1 MTFRTVLIAASFVAL
16 CAGAPALA
24 AEVEV
29 KSKIEAVTVFPDA
42 AMVTRVGAVEAPA
55 GAATLV
61 FRDLPMNV
69 DPASLRVTGEAGAK
83 LAIGAVETRVVPGET
98 RQADSAVEMRLKQ
111 LRAER
116 EGWQVTIDAL
126 ATKLAMIGNY
136 SKIEPQK
143 LAGEDKAVDIAQWSA
158 AFDMIG
164 AAAARTGDELRS
176 ARAKARD
183 LDDEIKA
190 LSTARPRPAPGARS
204 GPTRNVTVEIE
215 TAQAAPAKF
224 TLAYRVAGAGWS
236 AVYDARLDSQKP
248 ALEWVRRAAVSQ
260 RTGEDWS
267 DVELAVSTVQ
277 TGGGAQAPDIETQ
290 KLVFVEVGEP
300 ELYRGGHKKKAVR
313 RQAEAADAA
322 KAGGAPP
329 AAAVLAAPSPP
340 PVQAEESQASVE
352 AGAFQATFRIPGR
365 VSLAADGSVK
375 TLRVSGANVTPTL
388 SARASP
394 SMEEAAWLSARF
406 TPEDEAPVLA
416 GRVNLFRDGVFAGVA
431 PVKLTAPGEPVDLGF
446 GVDERVKVTRAPVKR
461 KENEP
466 TWFGQTKVDARD
478 FRTVVKNLHS
488 FPIKVAVTDRVP
500 ISENTA
506 IVVET
511 LSQTTPPTEKQVG
524 DKRGVMGWTFD
535 LAPNETK
542 ELRLAWRV
550 KWPFERDIETVEGGK

>member
-1 MTFRTVLIAASFVAL
+1 MPFRNVLITASFAAL
-16 CAGAPALA
+16 CAAAPALA
-24 AEVEV
+24 AEVDV
-29 KSKIEAVTVFPDA
+29 KSKIDAVTVFPDA

-55 GAATLV
+55 GVSTLV

-83 LAIGAVETRVVPGET
+83 LAIGAVEARIVPGES
-98 RQADSAVEMRLKQ
+98 RQADSAVETRLKQ

-126 ATKLAMIGNY
+126 STKLTMIGNY
-136 SKIEPQK
+136 SRIEPQK
-143 LAGEDKAVDIAQWSA
+143 LAGEDKVVDIAQWSS

-164 AAAARTGDELRS
+164 SAAARTGDELRS
-176 ARAKARD
+176 AKAKARD
-183 LDDEIKA
+183 LDEEIKA
-190 LSTARPRPAPGARS
+190 LAAGRGRPAPGAKA

-215 TAQAAPAKF
+215 TAQAVPAKF
-224 TLAYRVAGAGWS
+224 TLTYRISGAGWS

-260 RTGEDWS
+260 RTGEDWT
-267 DVELAVSTVQ
+267 DVDLAVSTVQ
-277 TGGGAQAPDIETQ
+277 TSGGAQAPDVETQ
-290 KLVFVEVGEP
+290 KLVFIEVGEP
-300 ELYRGGHKKKAVR
+300 EIYRGGRKKKAAR
-313 RQAEAADAA
+313 RMSEVADAA
-322 KAGGAPP
+322 KAGAPP
-329 AAAVLAAPSPP
+329 APAVLAAPAPM
-340 PVQAEESQASVE
+340 VHAEETQASVE

-375 TLRVSGANVTPTL
+375 TLRVAGANVTPTL
-388 SARASP
+388 SARTSP
-394 SMEEAAWLSARF
+394 SLEEAAYLSARF
-406 TPEDEAPVLA
+406 TLDDEAPVLA
-416 GRVNLFRDGVFAGVA
+416 GRVNLFRDGVFAGTA

-446 GVDERVKVTRAPVKR
+446 GVDDRVKVTRAPVKR

-466 TWFGQTKVDARD
+466 TWFGQTKLDARD